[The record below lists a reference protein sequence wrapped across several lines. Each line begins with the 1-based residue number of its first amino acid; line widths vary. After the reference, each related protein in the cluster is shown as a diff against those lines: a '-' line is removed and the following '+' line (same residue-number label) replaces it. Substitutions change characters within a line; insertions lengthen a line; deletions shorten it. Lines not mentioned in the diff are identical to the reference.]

1 MNLSGDEIKQLV
13 NAIISAYPTKDDLD
27 MMKIEKPPHKKR
39 DNIWMTGV
47 NGSRRVISGSLVTH
61 SLLASP

>member
-27 MMKIEKPPHKKR
+27 MMKIEKPPPQEKR
-39 DNIWMTGV
+39 QYMDDWSKWIEKGNFRAFSDT
-47 NGSRRVISGSLVTH
+47 
-61 SLLASP
+61 